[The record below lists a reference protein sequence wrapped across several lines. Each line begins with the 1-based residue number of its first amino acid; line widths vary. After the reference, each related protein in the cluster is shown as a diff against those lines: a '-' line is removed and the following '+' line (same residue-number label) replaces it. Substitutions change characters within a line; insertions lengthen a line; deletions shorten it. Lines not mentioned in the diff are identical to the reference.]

1 MAEIK
6 SLDEQIAAYQ
16 AIDWAKAEAE
26 TPAEAALAALKLMN
40 LQRAR
45 DKADDK
51 AKSIESEFSQGRFK
65 LLNEK
70 RSDMVKVL
78 AKELPGW
85 GEELGTKIT
94 QHAISK
100 GWTAEELQTLTN
112 PRVVMALDAERKY
125 ELAQKG
131 KAELKAKVKDVPQV
145 VKPGAKRPIV
155 PQSKTAMDRFKHTK
169 SDEDAIAALESRTKR

>member
-1 MAEIK
+1 MPSEPEY
-6 SLDEQIAAYQ
+6 LQLRDLH
-16 AIDWAKAEAE
+16 KAMKALLPNAVFIGFTG
-26 TPAEAALAALKLMN
+26 TPLLK
-40 LQRAR
+40 A
-45 DKADDK
+45 DK

-70 RSDMVKVL
+70 RADMVKVL

-112 PRVVMALDAERKY
+112 PRVVMALEAERKY

-145 VKPGAKRPIV
+145 VKPGAKRPV
-155 PQSKTAMDRFKHTK
+155 APQSKTAMDRFKHTK
-169 SDEDAIAALESRTKR
+169 SDEDAIAALESRVKR